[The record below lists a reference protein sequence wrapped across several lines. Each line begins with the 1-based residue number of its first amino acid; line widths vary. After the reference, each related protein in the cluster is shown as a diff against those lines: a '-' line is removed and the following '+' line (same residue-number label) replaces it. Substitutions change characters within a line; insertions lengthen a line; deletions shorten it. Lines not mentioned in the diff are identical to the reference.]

1 MVHIFVTNTNK
12 SNKPNQLMVNI
23 NIHFAYLSDFI
34 LNFLK
39 NQSIILKLD
48 LHFVTLKWH
57 MKYFLISLEKRIC
70 IPRVHLR
77 DCILLVLVLH
87 IL

>member
-48 LHFVTLKWH
+48 L
-57 MKYFLISLEKRIC
+57 
-70 IPRVHLR
+70 P
-77 DCILLVLVLH
+77 ILLP
-87 IL
+87 